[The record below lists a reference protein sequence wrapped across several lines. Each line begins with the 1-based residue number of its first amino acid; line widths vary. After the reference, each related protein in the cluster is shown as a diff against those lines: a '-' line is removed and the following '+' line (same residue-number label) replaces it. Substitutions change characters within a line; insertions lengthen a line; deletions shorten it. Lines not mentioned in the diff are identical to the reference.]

1 MKQIISMALALV
13 VSIMTFAQAP
23 QKISYQAVIRDGNNA
38 LVKSSDIGVEIN
50 IIQGAPNGTIVY
62 SETHEATT
70 NQNGLVSLQIG
81 AGTTTDILATVDWTN
96 GPFFIKTSTD
106 PTGGTNYIIT
116 GTTELLS
123 VPYALY
129 AVTSGSSTPGP
140 KGDKGDKGEIGE
152 AGPKGD
158 TGDQGIQGEQGIA
171 GPKGDTGD
179 EGIQGEQGV
188 AGPKGDTGDQG
199 IQGKQGIAGPKGD
212 TGDQGIQG
220 EQGVAGPKGD
230 TGDQG
235 IQGEQGVA
243 GPKGDTGDQGIQG
256 EQGIAGP
263 KGDTGDQGIQG
274 EQGVAGPKG
283 DTGDTGDQ
291 GIQGEQGVAGPKGD
305 TGDQGIQGEQ
315 GVAGPK
321 GDTGDQG
328 IQGIQGEQGIAGPKG
343 DTGDQGIQG
352 EQGVAGPKGDK
363 GDQGEAGVSGLPS
376 GDSLNLLTHD
386 GTNWVARDI
395 VLTSGNTGGNQS
407 VNNMQP
413 WLGVNYIIALQGVF
427 PSRSSSQPFLAEIIM
442 FGSNFAPRGWAFC
455 DGQLLPIQNH
465 QALFS
470 LIGTIYG
477 GDGRTTFALPD
488 LRGRTAIHPGNGPG
502 LSSRRLGEK
511 GGTETNTLNVTQLP
525 SHSHAHTITYSTPT
539 PE

>member
-305 TGDQGIQGEQ
+305 
-315 GVAGPK
+315 
-321 GDTGDQG
+321 
-328 IQGIQGEQGIAGPKG
+328 
-343 DTGDQGIQG
+343 
-352 EQGVAGPKGDK
+352 K